1 MGRGAEYSFVR
12 HLLVELSQ
20 DASCVLE
27 LGCGAAVYRPLF
39 SSKHYVA
46 TDIPNSWYQS
56 KGDVDVF
63 ASANQLPFAP
73 ESFDLIFSQAA
84 LDYMPDTRRVF
95 RESYRVLRPG
105 GRFLVITYRKSVL
118 KRIHRESANTGSPHA
133 GIYTPGDLVEWLQE
147 AAFNAVEVPR
157 PSVYDGAA
165 KQAWIKMTLASIRPL
180 GTVMRMI
187 SNWRIVLGTK
197 GGSAAQ

>member
-1 MGRGAEYSFVR
+1 M
-12 HLLVELSQ
+12 ELSQ
-20 DASCVLE
+20 DAGCVLE

-63 ASANQLPFAP
+63 ASGNHLPFAP

-84 LDYMPDTRRVF
+84 LDCMPDTREVLK
-95 RESYRVLRPG
+95 ESYRVLRPG
-105 GRFLVITYRKSVL
+105 GRFLVITYRKRVL
-118 KRIHRESANTGSPHA
+118 ERIHRDFANMGMPHY
-133 GIYTPGDLVEWLQE
+133 GIYTPRELVRWLNE

-157 PSVYDGAA
+157 PAVYEGTPAHA
-165 KQAWIKMTLASIRPL
+165 RIKTTLAHIPPF
-180 GTVMRMI
+180 GTVIRLI

-197 GGSAAQ
+197 RGSGTP

>member
-1 MGRGAEYSFVR
+1 MSR
-12 HLLVELSQ
+12 
-20 DASCVLE
+20 DARCVLE

-39 SSKHYVA
+39 SCKRYVA

-63 ASANQLPFAP
+63 ASGSQLPFEP

-84 LDYMPDTRRVF
+84 LDYMPDTRRVL

-105 GRFLVITYRKSVL
+105 GLFLVITYRKNVL
-118 KRIHRESANTGSPHA
+118 KRIHRDSIKVGIPHSV
-133 GIYTPGDLVEWLQE
+133 IYTPGELVRWLNE

-157 PSVYDGAA
+157 PAVYDGPAT
-165 KQAWIKMTLASIRPL
+165 QAWIKMTLAGIPPL

-197 GGSAAQ
+197 AGSLAK

>member
-12 HLLVELSQ
+12 YLLTELGR
-20 DASCVLE
+20 DARYVLE
-27 LGCGAAVYRPLF
+27 LGCGTAVYRPLF
-39 SSKHYVA
+39 LSKHYVA

-63 ASANQLPFAP
+63 ASGNHLPFAP

-84 LDYMPDTRRVF
+84 LDYMPDTREVLK
-95 RESYRVLRPG
+95 ESYRVLRPG

-118 KRIHRESANTGSPHA
+118 ERIHRDCADRGIRHC
-133 GIYTPGDLVEWLQE
+133 GIYTPRELVRWLE
-147 AAFNAVEVPR
+147 GAAFNALEVPR
-157 PSVYDGAA
+157 PSVYDGSAA
-165 KQAWIKMTLASIRPL
+165 RAWIKATLASIPPF

-197 GGSAAQ
+197 SGSVAH